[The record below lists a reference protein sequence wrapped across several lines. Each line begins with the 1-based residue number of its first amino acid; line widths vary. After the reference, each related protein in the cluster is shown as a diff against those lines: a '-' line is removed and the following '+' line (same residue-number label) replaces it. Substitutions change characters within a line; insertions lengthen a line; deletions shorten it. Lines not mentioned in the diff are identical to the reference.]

1 MLFKTKI
8 LSIVLLC
15 LFTSCKTKSKT
26 NVQEEQNHLPE
37 KVKYTVLEQQ
47 LLQNGFVDLKTV
59 SNDFKIELG
68 YTKADNFTNKVLY
81 DSLQHAFLHPLAAEK
96 LKIAQGFLQQKKP
109 NYTFFIFDA
118 LRPRSVQT
126 KMWNVVKNTPQQK
139 YVANP
144 RRGSIHNFGFAV
156 DLSIYDKETQQL
168 IDLGTKIDH
177 LGIEAEY
184 RHNQMLAKQG
194 KITKKAVQN
203 RQLLRSVMVKAG
215 FQPINSE
222 WWHFN
227 AISKE
232 KARKEYKIVE

>member
-1 MLFKTKI
+1 ML
-8 LSIVLLC
+8 
-15 LFTSCKTKSKT
+15 TSCKTQGKKS
-26 NVQEEQNHLPE
+26 NEGNHLSE
-37 KVKYTVLEQQ
+37 TRKYTALEQQ
-47 LLQNGFVDLKTV
+47 IIQKGFIDLQTV

-68 YTKADNFTNKVLY
+68 YTKTDNFTNKVLY
-81 DSLQHAFLHPLAAEK
+81 DSLQHAFLHPIAAEK
-96 LKIAQGFLQQKKP
+96 LKAAQTILQQKYP
-109 NYTFFIFDA
+109 NYSFFIFDA

-126 KMWNVVKNTPQQK
+126 KMWNVVKNTDKQK

-144 RRGSIHNFGFAV
+144 KRGSIHNFGFAV
-156 DLSIYDKETQQL
+156 DLSIYNQETQQQ
-168 IDLGTKIDH
+168 IDMGTKIDH

-184 RHNQMLAKQG
+184 RHNQMLVKQG
-194 KITKKAVQN
+194 KISEEAVKN